1 MRISDWSSD
10 CALPIFGEVDNV
22 GAATER
28 VDARPGAGVR
38 PFEAPAAGERERLSA
53 PLDEGEDLLGVAG
66 HVVAHPQL
74 GAAVLGLDR
83 QNEPDVADLLALH
96 LLGEGEVAFEAAGG
110 AVGRADITQAR

>member
-96 LLGEGEVAFEAAGG
+96 LLGEGEVELD
-110 AVGRADITQAR
+110 RKSTRLNSSH